1 MKETYEISDMSQK
14 DRKNFFDVIIV
25 GGGASGLMSAA
36 LLAGSNK
43 SVLVL
48 EKMRQAGL
56 KLRITGKG
64 RCNLT
69 NTFEKENFLS
79 HCTNGKTHLRTAF
92 SFFSN
97 KDTISTFEKWGLPL
111 IEERGQR
118 VFPKSGKSIDVFFTL
133 LSRIENSRNVHVVCN
148 KGVERLLICEGR
160 IAGVICQN
168 QERFY
173 ANQVLVCCGGESYP
187 ATGSDGDG
195 IRIAANSGHKITDT
209 MPALVGLRTRKAHPA
224 RLQNY
229 TVKNVDVAILN
240 SSNDVV
246 AKDFGDIYLDEYG
259 LSGPAILRLNRK
271 IADRIYKGEK
281 LFVSVDIKP
290 KLSEVKL
297 RREIVAVLNERM
309 GQTTE
314 NVLRAWLPKELVE
327 DYKFWLKK
335 RKEECTRSKIRLTN
349 VDFILEYLKHNRDE
363 IIGDMG
369 WYEAIVT
376 KGGVDLSQIDC
387 STMQSKKVRGLFF
400 AGEVL
405 DFDGDTGGFNLQI
418 AFSTAALAVKN
429 MC

>member
-1 MKETYEISDMSQK
+1 MSLK
-14 DRKNFFDVIIV
+14 DRENHFDIIVV
-25 GGGASGLMSAA
+25 GGGASGLMAAA
-36 LLAGSNK
+36 LMAGSNK

-48 EKMRQAGL
+48 EKMRQVGL

-111 IEERGQR
+111 MEERGQR

-271 IADRIYKGEK
+271 IVDRIYKGEK

-309 GQTTE
+309 RQTTE
-314 NVLRAWLPKELVE
+314 KVWRAWSPKELVE
-327 DYKFWLKK
+327 GYKFWLKK

-387 STMQSKKVRGLFF
+387 STMQSKKVKGLFF

>member
-1 MKETYEISDMSQK
+1 MSLK
-14 DRKNFFDVIIV
+14 DRENHFDIIVV
-25 GGGASGLMSAA
+25 GGGASGLMAAA
-36 LLAGSNK
+36 LMAGSNK

-48 EKMRQAGL
+48 EKMRQVGL

-69 NTFEKENFLS
+69 NTYEKENFLS

-111 IEERGQR
+111 MEERGQR

-209 MPALVGLRTRKAHPA
+209 MPALVGLRTRNAHPA

-229 TVKNVDVAILN
+229 TVKNVDVTILN

-271 IADRIYKGEK
+271 IADRIYKGER

-335 RKEECTRSKIRLTN
+335 RKEECTLSKIRLTN

-387 STMQSKKVRGLFF
+387 STMQSKKVKGLFF